1 MLKSAIS
8 SFDDWMDAD
17 PKIPE
22 DLFVLDADYCSV
34 LENVSVSLPTY
45 IVLFPSIYNMRNQV
59 PDWVIVPANRPGGL
73 SMSMR

>member
-45 IVLFPSIYNMRNQV
+45 LYRLISFDLQY
-59 PDWVIVPANRPGGL
+59 A
-73 SMSMR
+73 